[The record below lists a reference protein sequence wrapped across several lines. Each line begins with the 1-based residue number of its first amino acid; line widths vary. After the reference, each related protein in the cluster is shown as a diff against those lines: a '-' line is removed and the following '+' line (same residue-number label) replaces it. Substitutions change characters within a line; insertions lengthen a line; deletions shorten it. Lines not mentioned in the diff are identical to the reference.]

1 MEVIVKIEKTNA
13 MTNTWGKAK
22 TKTGKDKKVENKR
35 IIVKFRNRLQR
46 HLATI
51 F

>member
-1 MEVIVKIEKTNA
+1 MEVIVKLRRTNA
-13 MTNTWGKAK
+13 MTNAWGK
-22 TKTGKDKKVENKR
+22 TKTKIDKDNKVESKR
-35 IIVKFRNRLQR
+35 ISVKFSNRLQR